1 MMAAAPTAV
10 RVPVAVVVAA
20 LAAGVVAAAL
30 DFAVLVVLHAAMV
43 ATVVVPTSRGVCK
56 GTIVSQ
62 L

>member
-10 RVPVAVVVAA
+10 QVPVAAVVVAV
-20 LAAGVVAAAL
+20 AAVVVAAAL

-56 GTIVSQ
+56 GAIVS
-62 L
+62 LL